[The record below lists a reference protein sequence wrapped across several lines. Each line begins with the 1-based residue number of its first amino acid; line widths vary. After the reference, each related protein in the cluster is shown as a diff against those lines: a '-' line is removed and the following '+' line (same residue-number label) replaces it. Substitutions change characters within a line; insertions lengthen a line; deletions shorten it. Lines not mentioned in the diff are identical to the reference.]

1 MSLDKPA
8 IGVGVVVFW
17 EQHVLLIQRA
27 RPPKAGSWSIPG
39 GKQELGETLRA
50 AAIREVMEETGLA
63 LKEHDLRLL
72 DAVDLIELPHF
83 HYSLIDFYV
92 SCDGGNLTAG
102 SDAAN
107 CAWVALTDLS
117 RYDLW
122 DKTEA
127 LIHKA
132 YDQIKS

>member
-83 HYSLIDFYV
+83 HYSLID
-92 SCDGGNLTAG
+92 
-102 SDAAN
+102 
-107 CAWVALTDLS
+107 
-117 RYDLW
+117 
-122 DKTEA
+122 
-127 LIHKA
+127 
-132 YDQIKS
+132 